1 MKKQQSGFTMI
12 ELIMVIVILGILAAF
27 AIPKFVN
34 LGSDARKSTVQGAYG
49 SIKSAAALTH
59 ASWLAKNNPA
69 AESVTVEGGTVAMV
83 ANAGYPTAAAIAGAA
98 GITTEA
104 SGDFVEVSA
113 GVFAAKGVSSANQA
127 TCAVTYVAPNPSPAD
142 PEDATTVP
150 AITINVDNC
159 D

>member
-27 AIPKFVN
+27 AIPQFVN

-59 ASWLAKNNPA
+59 ASWLAQNDPSAN
-69 AESVTVEGGTVAMV
+69 SVNVEGGTVEMV
-83 ANAGYPTAAAIAGAA
+83 QNAGYPTAAAIASAA
-98 GITTEA
+98 GITTGTD
-104 SGDFVEVSA
+104 GDFVEVSS
-113 GVFAAKGVSSANQA
+113 GVFAAKGVATANQA
-127 TCAVTYVAPNPSPAD
+127 TCSVTYVAPSPSDSDD
-142 PEDATTVP
+142 PTTVP
-150 AITINVDNC
+150 TISINVGNC